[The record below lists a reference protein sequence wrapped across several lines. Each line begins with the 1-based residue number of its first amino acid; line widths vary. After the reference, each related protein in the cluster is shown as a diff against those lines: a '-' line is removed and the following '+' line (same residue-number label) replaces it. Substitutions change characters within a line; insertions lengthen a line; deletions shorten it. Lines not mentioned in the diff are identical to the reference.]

1 MLVAR
6 SSNHLHSF
14 TGRCLRGELLR
25 VMEEHGQMIAPEMKL
40 GIKVTALSII
50 SFRWQRHSLGSG
62 RSGTLLQG
70 AGRKTLVRVVGA
82 SLGDS
87 SDVGVVQVGI
97 SPTRLLLHKL
107 DDTALFLLLLL
118 WYKQSLPRIRVVRGI

>member
-1 MLVAR
+1 MAETQSGVWSLWHTSAR
-6 SSNHLHSF
+6 
-14 TGRCLRGELLR
+14 GR
-25 VMEEHGQMIAPEMKL
+25 EEDP
-40 GIKVTALSII
+40 
-50 SFRWQRHSLGSG
+50 
-62 RSGTLLQG
+62 G
-70 AGRKTLVRVVGA
+70 AGA

-118 WYKQSLPRIRVVRGI
+118 WYKQSLPRIRVVRSS